1 MDKAHQ
7 LGVGEVF
14 HACGSVDALNPES
27 TEVAFFIFT
36 VAVGVGETFFP
47 GVLGYGPYVS
57 GFSYDEHAKLRGLL
71 ILAFLF
77 DFLIVSGLDIGGALY
92 ATHSVNEINE
102 LESEVG

>member
-36 VAVGVGETFFP
+36 VAVGVGDTFFP
-47 GVLGYGPYVS
+47 GVLGYGPYVAAAAEITA
-57 GFSYDEHAKLRGLL
+57 GELQ
-71 ILAFLF
+71 
-77 DFLIVSGLDIGGALY
+77 DFLTTSTRSYVVY
-92 ATHSVNEINE
+92 
-102 LESEVG
+102 

>member
-1 MDKAHQ
+1 MR
-7 LGVGEVF
+7 GM
-14 HACGSVDALNPES
+14 
-27 TEVAFFIFT
+27 
-36 VAVGVGETFFP
+36 
-47 GVLGYGPYVS
+47 
-57 GFSYDEHAKLRGLL
+57 LRGLL